1 MNELKPHYKQV
12 IMLYYYNELSYRE
25 ISEALEISIG
35 TVKSRLN
42 RAKNILKTEIIN
54 STYRHVHN

>member
-1 MNELKPHYKQV
+1 
-12 IMLYYYNELSYRE
+12 MLYYYNELSYRE